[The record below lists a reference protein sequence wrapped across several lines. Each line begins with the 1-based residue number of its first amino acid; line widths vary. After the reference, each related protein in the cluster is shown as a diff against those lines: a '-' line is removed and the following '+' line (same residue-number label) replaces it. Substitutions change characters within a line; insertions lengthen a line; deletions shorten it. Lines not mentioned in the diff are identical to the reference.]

1 MATEEQR
8 AFLEKNRLVVIGF
21 NRKKGPPHMSPVYY
35 ALDGDAIVIS
45 TTRTRF
51 KAQAIRRKPEVSLCV
66 LGEQP
71 PFPYLLIYG
80 KGIIE
85 DEGAVDVMMRVGERM
100 TGRPIGESARPALEE
115 RARKEGRVVLRFTPE
130 SFRPR

>member
-1 MATEEQR
+1 MVTAEQR

-21 NRKKGPPHMSPVYY
+21 NRKKGPPHMTPVYY
-35 ALDGDAIVIS
+35 ALDGDDIIMS

-51 KAQAIRRKPEVSLCV
+51 KTKAIRRNPDVSLCV

-71 PFPYLLIYG
+71 PFPYLLVYG
-80 KGIIE
+80 KGVIE

-100 TGRPIGESARPALEE
+100 TGQPIGEAARLALEE
-115 RARKEGRVVLRFTPE
+115 RATKEGRVVLRFTPE
-130 SFRPR
+130 SFHPR

>member
-1 MATEEQR
+1 VATEEQR
-8 AFLEKNRLVVIGF
+8 EFLEKHRLVIIGF
-21 NRKKGPPHMSPVYY
+21 NRKSGPPHMTPVYY
-35 ALDGDAIVIS
+35 ALDRDDLLIS

-51 KAQAIRRKPEVSLCV
+51 KAKAIKRHLEVSLCV

-80 KGIIE
+80 KGVIE

-100 TGRPIGESARPALEE
+100 TGNPIAESARPALEE
-115 RARKEGRVVLRFTPE
+115 RAKNEGRVVLRFTPE
-130 SFRPR
+130 SFHTR